1 METVKG
7 AQQKLSL
14 LYYDPCAKFEDPT
27 FDDFNVIEAFTNSNH
42 LMEWFSNFNDK
53 EDYMAFSFASH
64 KYHVYYNNDDGV
76 GDLQHVTRIT
86 FSQIINKL

>member
-1 METVKG
+1 MEAMKG
-7 AQQKLSL
+7 AQQNLYL

-27 FDDFNVIEAFTNSNH
+27 FDDFNAIEIFTNSNH

-64 KYHVYYNNDDGV
+64 KYHVYYNSDDGV
-76 GDLQHVTRIT
+76 GDPQHVTRIT